1 MTSTDLPVRTTA
13 PAPRTSGHIRELRAH
28 RSAPRGRT
36 NLTLGDGRLTRALAL
51 GALVLLGV
59 VWLLPMTWALLT
71 AFKSEADASD
81 PAHWFWPRHGFTLHG
96 FSTVWERGD
105 LPLWMLNSLLIS
117 AAVTVITVL
126 VSAMA
131 GYAFSR
137 TRFAGR
143 RLLFTLSVAA
153 VLVPPQLLI
162 VPWFRQMLTLHLLD
176 TYAAVILPQT
186 VAPVMVFILKKHFDS
201 LPHELEEAARIDGA
215 GHWRIFWSVLLPLSR
230 PMLAAVSIFV
240 FIGAWNNFLWPFV
253 STSDPALMT
262 LPVGITSVKDAY
274 GIQYAQTMA
283 SAVLAA
289 LPLVVVFMFFQRHIV
304 KSVATTGLGGQ

>member
-1 MTSTDLPVRTTA
+1 MTSTELHVNTA
-13 PAPRTSGHIRELRAH
+13 PAAQAAGPIRELNITRRA
-28 RSAPRGRT
+28 RGGRT
-36 NLTLGDGRLTRALAL
+36 NLTLGENRVSRVLAL
-51 GALVLLGV
+51 GALAVLAL
-59 VWLLPMTWALLT
+59 VWVLPAAWALLT

-137 TRFAGR
+137 TRFPAR
-143 RLLFTLSVAA
+143 RPLFVLTVAA
-153 VLVPPQLLI
+153 VLVPPQILI
-162 VPWFRQMLTLHLLD
+162 VPWFQQMLTLHLLD

-201 LPHELEEAARIDGA
+201 LPGELEEAARIDGA

-230 PMLAAVSIFV
+230 PMLAAVGIFV

-289 LPLVVVFMFFQRHIV
+289 LPLVVVFVFFQRHIV

>member
-1 MTSTDLPVRTTA
+1 MTFTELPVRTA
-13 PAPRTSGHIRELRAH
+13 PARAK
-28 RSAPRGRT
+28 APGKGRARRGGGT
-36 NLTLGDGRLTRALAL
+36 NLTLGDSRLARVLALA
-51 GALVLLGV
+51 ALTVMAA
-59 VWLLPMTWALLT
+59 VWLLPMAWALLT
-71 AFKSEADASD
+71 AVKSEQDASD
-81 PAHWFWPRHGFTLHG
+81 PAHWFWPRRGFTLHG
-96 FSTVWERGD
+96 FGAVWERGD
-105 LPLWMLNSLLIS
+105 LPLWMLNSLLV
-117 AAVTVITVL
+117 AASVTVITVL

-143 RLLFTLSVAA
+143 RALFALTLAA

-162 VPWFRQMLTLHLLD
+162 VPWFRQMLALHLLD

-201 LPHELEEAARIDGA
+201 LPREVEEAARIDGA

-230 PMLAAVSIFV
+230 PMLAAVAIFV

-289 LPLVVVFMFFQRHIV
+289 LPLVVVFMLFQRHIV

>member
-1 MTSTDLPVRTTA
+1 MTSTELPVRTTA
-13 PAPRTSGHIRELRAH
+13 PAPGTPGRTRELRAH

-36 NLTLGDGRLTRALAL
+36 NLTLGDSRLTRVLALAALAL
-51 GALVLLGV
+51 LAV
-59 VWLLPMTWALLT
+59 VWLLPMAWALLT

-117 AAVTVITVL
+117 AAVSVITVL

-283 SAVLAA
+283 SAALAA
-289 LPLVVVFMFFQRHIV
+289 LPLVVVFVFFQRHIV

>member
-1 MTSTDLPVRTTA
+1 MTSTEA
-13 PAPRTSGHIRELRAH
+13 PARPTPPRTGARTVRPSGPPRRPH
-28 RSAPRGRT
+28 RSRT
-36 NLTLGDGRLTRALAL
+36 NLTLGESRTARVLALAVL
-51 GALVLLGV
+51 AVAAL
-59 VWLLPMTWALLT
+59 VWLLPMAWAVLT
-71 AFKSEADASD
+71 AFKSEQDASN
-81 PAHWFWPRHGFTLHG
+81 PLRWVWPEHGFTLQG
-96 FSTVWERGD
+96 FRSVWERGD

-137 TRFAGR
+137 TVFAGR
-143 RLLFTLSVAA
+143 RGLFALTIAA
-153 VLVPPQLLI
+153 VLVPPQILI
-162 VPWFRQMLTLHLLD
+162 VPWFQQMLTLHLLD
-176 TYAAVILPQT
+176 TYWAVILPQT

-201 LPHELEEAARIDGA
+201 LPRELEEAARIDGA

-230 PMLAAVSIFV
+230 PMLAAVAIFV

-274 GIQYAQTMA
+274 GVQYAQTMS

-289 LPLVVVFMFFQRHIV
+289 LPLVVVFVFFQRHIV

>member
-1 MTSTDLPVRTTA
+1 MTSTDLPVRTA
-13 PAPRTSGHIRELRAH
+13 PTPQTLPPIRELRVRRAA
-28 RSAPRGRT
+28 RRGQT
-36 NLTLGDGRLTRALAL
+36 NLTLGNSRLTRVLALA
-51 GALVLLGV
+51 ALTVMAV
-59 VWLLPMTWALLT
+59 VWLLPMAWALLT
-71 AFKSEADASD
+71 AFKSEADASS
-81 PAHWFWPRHGFTLHG
+81 PTHWFWPQGGFTLDG
-96 FSTVWERGD
+96 FRTVWERGD
-105 LPLWMLNSLLIS
+105 LPLWMLNSLFIS

-143 RLLFTLSVAA
+143 RWLFLLTVAA
-153 VLVPPQLLI
+153 VLVPPQILI
-162 VPWFRQMLTLHLLD
+162 VPWFRQMLTLNLLD

-230 PMLAAVSIFV
+230 PMLAAVAIFV

-253 STSDPALMT
+253 STSDPTLMT

>member
-1 MTSTDLPVRTTA
+1 MTSTETPVRAESARHVTTSVR
-13 PAPRTSGHIRELRAH
+13 PLRAPRRPA
-28 RSAPRGRT
+28 RSQT
-36 NLTLGDGRLTRALAL
+36 NLTLGASRTARVLAL
-51 GALVLLGV
+51 TVLAVAAL
-59 VWLLPMTWALLT
+59 VWLLPMAWAVLT
-71 AFKSEADASD
+71 AFKSEQDASD
-81 PAHWFWPRHGFTLHG
+81 PLNWVWPKHGFTLDG
-96 FSTVWERGD
+96 FRTVWERGD
-105 LPLWMLNSLLIS
+105 LPLWMLNSLVIS

-137 TRFAGR
+137 TLFAGR
-143 RLLFTLSVAA
+143 RWLFAVTVAA
-153 VLVPPQLLI
+153 VLVPPQILI
-162 VPWFRQMLTLHLLD
+162 VPWFQQMLTLHLLD

-201 LPHELEEAARIDGA
+201 LPKELEEAARIDGA

-230 PMLAAVSIFV
+230 PMLAAVAIFV

-253 STSDPALMT
+253 STSDPSLMT

-289 LPLVVVFMFFQRHIV
+289 LPLVIVFVFFQRHIV